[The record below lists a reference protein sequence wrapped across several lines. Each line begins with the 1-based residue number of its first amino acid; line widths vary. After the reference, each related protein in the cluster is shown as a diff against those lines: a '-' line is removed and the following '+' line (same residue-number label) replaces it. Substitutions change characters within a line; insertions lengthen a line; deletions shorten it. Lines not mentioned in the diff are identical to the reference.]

1 MIIDKLNEV
10 LNSVESYT
18 TMYVFCAYIKSNI
31 HDIAHMTIEEV
42 AKDCYTSKG
51 QISKCAKNLGF
62 ASYLEFNMIYPK
74 MPRYSL
80 NICRKQLCMLVI
92 RSIILI

>member
-51 QISKCAKNLGF
+51 
-62 ASYLEFNMIYPK
+62 K
-74 MPRYSL
+74 M
-80 NICRKQLCMLVI
+80 C
-92 RSIILI
+92 

>member
-42 AKDCYTSKG
+42 AKD
-51 QISKCAKNLGF
+51 
-62 ASYLEFNMIYPK
+62 YPEVT
-74 MPRYSL
+74 YEH
-80 NICRKQLCMLVI
+80 ML
-92 RSIILI
+92 RILALHLI

>member
-51 QISKCAKNLGF
+51 QISK
-62 ASYLEFNMIYPK
+62 
-74 MPRYSL
+74 
-80 NICRKQLCMLVI
+80 
-92 RSIILI
+92 

>member
-42 AKDCYTSKG
+42 AKD
-51 QISKCAKNLGF
+51 QNVL
-62 ASYLEFNMIYPK
+62 
-74 MPRYSL
+74 R
-80 NICRKQLCMLVI
+80 
-92 RSIILI
+92 ILALHLI